1 MRRDCHTQPVAAALP
16 RKEVV
21 AVKNVYLQTSGDFD
35 KLDPV
40 FRLGAREE
48 LLAFLDRH
56 RHQFREMGL
65 HAYLKMLNA
74 SMGSNVLV
82 RCSLNLFTNHGKF
95 HVVEEGFGIEAAV
108 KSALLALRYQVEK
121 HVDMRI
127 DSREKAEGRKAMGL
141 EA

>member
-1 MRRDCHTQPVAAALP
+1 M
-16 RKEVV
+16 
-21 AVKNVYLQTSGDFD
+21 KNVYLQMSGDFD

-40 FRLGAREE
+40 FRLGARED
-48 LLAFLDRH
+48 LLAFLDRYKQ
-56 RHQFREMGL
+56 QFRELGL
-65 HAYLKMLNA
+65 HAHLKMLNA
-74 SMGSNVLV
+74 SLGNNLLV
-82 RCSLNLFTNHGKF
+82 RCSLNLFTNNGKF

-121 HVDMRI
+121 YTDKRI